1 MKKKYSLWQLTYLL
15 LIRIAILAITANLM
29 IPCINFVVD
38 RICETEQKEAFFHAH
53 YRSEQQIFIE
63 SILGMTDETGGE

>member
-15 LIRIAILAITANLM
+15 LIRIAILAISVNLM

-38 RICETEQKEAFFHAH
+38 RICETEHKEAFFHAH
-53 YRSEQQIFIE
+53 YRSEPQIFLD
-63 SILGMTDETGGE
+63 SILGNTFSTED